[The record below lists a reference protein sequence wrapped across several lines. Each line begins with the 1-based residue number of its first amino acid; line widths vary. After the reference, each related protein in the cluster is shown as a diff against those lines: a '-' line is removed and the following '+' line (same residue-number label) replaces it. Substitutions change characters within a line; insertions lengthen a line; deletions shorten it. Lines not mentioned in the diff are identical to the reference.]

1 MKRNWNRKCRR
12 WRRACIRRLAWKYQS
27 ARHGGILRSLLMAG
41 IFLECCAWTGLF
53 FIQAEPE
60 LSLFRE
66 EERCEVELITNSRA
80 AGGQEPYVVYGMRLD
95 LEALEVQFYRRQDL
109 LRERP

>member
-1 MKRNWNRKCRR
+1 MCRH

-27 ARHGGILRSLLMAG
+27 ARSRSALRSLLMTAV
-41 IFLECCAWTGLF
+41 FLECGAWTGLF
-53 FIQAEPE
+53 LVQAEPE

-66 EERCEVELITNSRA
+66 EERCDVELITKNRA
-80 AGGQEPYVVYGMRLD
+80 AAEGQEPYVVYGMRLD

-109 LRERP
+109 VRERP